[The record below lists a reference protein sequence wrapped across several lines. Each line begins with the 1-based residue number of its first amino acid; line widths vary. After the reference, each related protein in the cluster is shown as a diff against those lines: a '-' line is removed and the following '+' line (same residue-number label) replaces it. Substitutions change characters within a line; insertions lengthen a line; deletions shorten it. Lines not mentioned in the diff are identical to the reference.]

1 MKDVYLRF
9 KLLSGYQLNYV
20 PGWDCHGLP
29 IELNAIKSLKKVS
42 KTSTTITL
50 NKSNPNDIRKNSKQY
65 VLEMINVQMNSFK
78 KMNLLADW
86 KNIYKTID
94 PEFMCGELD
103 LFFNLYEKKLI
114 YRDYMPV
121 YWSTAAQTGKL
132 IKLLILKKELTLK

>member
-1 MKDVYLRF
+1 M
-9 KLLSGYQLNYV
+9 NYV